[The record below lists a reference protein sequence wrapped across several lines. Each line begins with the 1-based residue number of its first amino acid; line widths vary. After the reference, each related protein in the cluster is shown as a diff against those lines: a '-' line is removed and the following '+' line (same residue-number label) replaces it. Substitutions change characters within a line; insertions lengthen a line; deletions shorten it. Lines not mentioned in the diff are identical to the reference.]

1 VAELAPALIEQ
12 LRQQRWFAA
21 KGRTVRAAARVDR
34 GAWATDGAVIRLEL
48 VEVGYAEG
56 PPETYVLVRAGDELD
71 ALRDPRVARSL
82 LGQAYAGARVP
93 TERGG
98 LLASWSGEILH
109 GLSTGSLEPPRPL
122 GAEQSNSSV
131 RYGDGL
137 VLKLYRRLQ
146 PGIHP
151 EVEMAQFLTDR
162 TTFRNMPLLAAT
174 LNYRGPDGAVS
185 AVGMF
190 QTFVP
195 NRGDAWQA
203 TLRWLEPVL
212 EGAAL
217 PPAVEPLR
225 RLGEV
230 TAALHAALASS
241 QSIPAFAPQPVS
253 QDDVAAWTREV
264 QDEVRQAAEALQG
277 RAGVPDVGH
286 LAEGASGVAA
296 LVGSQKI
303 RLHGDYHLGQV
314 LVREDQGV
322 DFAVIDF
329 EGEPAK
335 PLGAR
340 REKRSPLRDVA
351 GMLRSLDYARHAA
364 LRDGHGDPAAPERM
378 ARADAWHRAARDA
391 FLEAYLDCLR
401 RHSPRLLPA
410 DECGLR
416 RALAA
421 FELEKAAYEVLYEL
435 NNRPDWLPIPL
446 AALAG

>member
-1 VAELAPALIEQ
+1 VAEFPPELIDQ

-21 KGRTVRAAARVDR
+21 KGRTVRAAVMVDR
-34 GAWATDGAVIRLEL
+34 GAWALDGTAVRLEL
-48 VEVGYAEG
+48 VEVSFAEG
-56 PPETYVLVRAGDELD
+56 PRETYVLVRAGDELD
-71 ALRDPRVARSL
+71 ALREPRVARSL
-82 LGQAYAGARVP
+82 LSQAYAGARVP

-98 LLASWSGEILH
+98 LLAFWSGEMLH
-109 GLSTGSLEPPRPL
+109 RLSTGMLEPPRAL

-131 RYGDGL
+131 RYGNGL
-137 VLKLYRRLQ
+137 VLKLFRRIE

-151 EVEMAQFLTDR
+151 EVEMAQFLTER
-162 TTFRNMPLLAAT
+162 TSYRHMPLLAAT

-190 QTFVP
+190 QSFVP

-203 TLRWLEPVL
+203 TLQRLGPVL
-212 EGAAL
+212 DGANLA
-217 PPAVEPLR
+217 PAVEPMR

-230 TAALHAALASS
+230 TAALHLALASS

-253 QDDVAAWTREV
+253 QDDVAAWTRDIQE
-264 QDEVRQAAEALQG
+264 ELTRAAGALQG
-277 RAGVPDVGH
+277 RASVLDAEH
-286 LAEGASGVAA
+286 LADRANGVAA

-314 LVREDQGV
+314 LVREDQGG

-335 PLGAR
+335 PLAAR

-351 GMLRSLDYARHAA
+351 GMLRSFDYARHAA
-364 LRDGHGDPAAPERM
+364 LRDGQGNATAPGRG
-378 ARADAWHRAARDA
+378 ARAAAWHEAARAA
-391 FLEAYLDCLR
+391 FLEAYLASVRSHCP
-401 RHSPRLLPA
+401 SLLPQ
-410 DECGLR
+410 DEEGLHG
-416 RALAA
+416 ALAA
-421 FELEKAAYEVLYEL
+421 HELEKAGYEALYEL